1 MQTGGVTSKQ
11 VAIDAFVSVLED
23 ARVAVA
29 LGFGSAIS
37 ASREASRASAAL
49 YQAAS
54 GRDLLDGAS
63 TVAEHVA
70 AEIEVDRWRQY
81 FTVHS
86 AIALEGSLVVFNSV
100 DLALKHYA
108 RTRYGAADRRWVV
121 GGPSYGPTPRTLFEI
136 VRALCN
142 YFRHRDEWLVGQGL
156 QQASRSISILSD
168 LGINPTAA
176 NAHLAV
182 FAMLP
187 FTTWLDFESAIV
199 AAIGGVR

>member
-1 MQTGGVTSKQ
+1 MQTGGITAKQ
-11 VAIDAFVSVLED
+11 VAIDAFISVLED
-23 ARVAVA
+23 ARVAVS
-29 LGFGSAIS
+29 LGFGSAMS
-37 ASREASRASAAL
+37 AGREASRASAAL
-49 YQAAS
+49 YKAAS
-54 GRDLLDGAS
+54 GRDLLDAS
-63 TVAEHVA
+63 ATTAEHVA
-70 AEIEVDRWRQY
+70 AEIDVDRWRQY
-81 FTVHS
+81 ITVHS

-108 RTRYGAADRRWVV
+108 RTRYGASDRRWII
-121 GGPSYGPTPRTLFEI
+121 GGPSYGTTPRTLFEI

-156 QQASRSISILSD
+156 QRASRSSSILAD
-168 LGINPTAA
+168 LGVNPTSA

-199 AAIGGVR
+199 GAIAGLQ